1 MRLHIALRAARWLGD
16 VGDLA
21 ADVIENRDIGY
32 IVKCLLLLGICGLCI
47 IVLAGLVAL
56 LSRIHPLVAV
66 AGLGTI
72 VAVMVGIAHTRS

>member
-1 MRLHIALRAARWLGD
+1 MSSVARRAARWLGD

-32 IVKCLLLLGICGLCI
+32 IVKCLLLVCICEFCFI
-47 IVLAGLVAL
+47 ALAGMVAL
-56 LSRIHPLVAV
+56 LARIHPLVAV

-72 VAVMVGIAHTRS
+72 VAVMVGIANTRS